1 MRIEARLNMF
11 YLRKLLRIVK
21 YGRTMGSALAAGAL
35 AFFAGVVIST
45 KIWEKFFE
53 NSQAGPSADVPVV
66 TFGIVFGVILGLA
79 TTFFTARWLWPDHE
93 PGQKEED

>member
-21 YGRTMGSALAAGAL
+21 YGRIAGSALAAGMM
-35 AFFAGVVIST
+35 AFFAGVVIPT

-53 NSQAGPSADVPVV
+53 NSQSGPSADVPVV
-66 TFGIVFGVILGLA
+66 TFGIVLGVILGLA
-79 TTFFTARWLWPDHE
+79 TAFFTAKWLWPHQE
-93 PGQKEED
+93 EED